1 MTIYKLEFTKERDE
15 IIKSEISK
23 RYNLNWEQIQS
34 TSRVRIVVDA
44 RRLYC
49 GILRNI
55 FRLTFQEIGDILNK
69 NHATIIHNLQQHDAF
84 IRILKSYKKNYDE
97 IERTMLLDDNYYIHE
112 VVEVERKMNE
122 LSIRL
127 KDLIEK
133 KNEYKL
139 KIKNKTN
146 VRKKLCS

>member
-1 MTIYKLEFTKERDE
+1 MTKYKLEFTKERDE
-15 IIKSEISK
+15 IIKSEICK
-23 RYNLNWEQIQS
+23 RYNLEWYRIES
-34 TSRVRIVVDA
+34 KSRVRVVVDA

-55 FRLTFQEIGDILNK
+55 FRLTFQEIGDILDK
-69 NHATIIHNLQQHDAF
+69 NHATIIHNIQQHDAF
-84 IRILKSYKKNYDE
+84 VRILKSYKKNYDE

-139 KIKNKTN
+139 KIKNKKN